1 MSENNKNLN
10 IKKIIINSII
20 LSLVLVLF
28 YLLYREFS
36 HKFTA
41 FNNPD
46 EMRELIL
53 SFGNFSIFA
62 FIFFQI
68 LQVVVFFIPGEV
80 MQIAGGYI
88 FGPVVGS
95 IVSTIGIL
103 LGSVIAYYAAKAIG
117 RKKINALIERKNL
130 TKIKRILDAGSN
142 KIVILI
148 IYFIPGI
155 PKDLLVYVAGVSN
168 VRLSDFIMYSTLGRA
183 PWIIISAIF
192 GHGINN
198 RDYVSIIVIA
208 LLSFVI
214 FLFGILKGHSIIDF
228 YHRRIRHKE
237 SKSSKTKE
245 IKR

>member
-1 MSENNKNLN
+1 MNESKKKLN
-10 IKKIIINSII
+10 IKKIIINGII
-20 LSLVLVLF
+20 LSLVLALF
-28 YLLYREFS
+28 YLLYRDFS
-36 HKFTA
+36 HRFPA

-53 SFGNFSIFA
+53 SFGNFSLFA

-103 LGSVIAYYAAKAIG
+103 LGSVLAYYAAKAIG
-117 RKKINALIERKNL
+117 RKRINALIERKNL

-168 VRLSDFIMYSTLGRA
+168 VSLRDFIMYSTLGRA
-183 PWIIISAIF
+183 PWIIVSAIF

-198 RDYVSIIVIA
+198 RDYVSLIVIGFI
-208 LLSFVI
+208 SCVI

-228 YHRRIRHKE
+228 YHTRIRHKE
-237 SKSSKTKE
+237 RKDSKTKG